1 MEYKGEASWKRR
13 RNVVG
18 LCGGHG
24 GRGMSGVGQTT
35 AQLDAWAAVDFR
47 DSRTR

>member
-18 LCGGHG
+18 LGGGHG
-24 GRGMSGVGQTT
+24 GRGMSERRANHST
-35 AQLDAWAAVDFR
+35 AGCLGGG
-47 DSRTR
+47 